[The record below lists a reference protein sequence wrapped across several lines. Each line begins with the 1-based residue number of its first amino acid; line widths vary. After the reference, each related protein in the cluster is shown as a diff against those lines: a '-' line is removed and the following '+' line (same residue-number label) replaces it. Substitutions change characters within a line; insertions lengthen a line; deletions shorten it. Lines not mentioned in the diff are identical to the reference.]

1 MRLVPKFLAAT
12 VVAALL
18 AGPAMAGQQ
27 FSNVDASNTAPM
39 FDVLVMRPLGLVALG
54 VGALLWLP
62 AAAMTAAVQPSEMG
76 KPTEM
81 LVMKPYRYVFDD
93 PIGSH

>member
-1 MRLVPKFLAAT
+1 MRNLSKVLAAALA
-12 VVAALL
+12 AALF
-18 AGPAMAGQQ
+18 AGPAAAEAQ
-27 FSNVDASNTAPM
+27 FSDVEGSHAGPM
-39 FDVLVMRPLGLVALG
+39 FDVLVMRPVGLIGLG

-62 AAAMTAAVQPSEMG
+62 AAAMTAAIQPSEIS

-81 LVMKPYRYVFDD
+81 LLKKPYHYVFDD